1 MCRALSAQGVDTFLV
16 STNADGAGQ
25 LDVPVAAQVRWQDIP
40 AIFFERDFSESL
52 KYSHSFGAWIG
63 RHVADFDL
71 VHIHGFLS
79 HLCLSAAAA
88 ARKAGIPYVIRP
100 LGTLAPW
107 SLEQKG
113 LKKRVLLALG
123 ARRALEAASAIH
135 CTSEEERRGVE
146 AAFPSTRCVVIPLGL
161 DSTWLENSP
170 NGNDKS
176 NDPPTVLAMSRLH
189 PKKNLE
195 ALIEAFTLTANEPWR
210 LVIAGSGDA
219 DYTRRLEGL
228 AQKSGVNRV
237 HLTGWADGARKRA
250 LISGASLFALVS
262 WQENF
267 GISVL
272 EALASGVPA
281 LISDRVDIAPLVQER
296 GAGWVVEPT
305 VQAIAQGLASAMR
318 DDAERHSRAGAA
330 RILAQAF
337 AWPGIADSIVKLYAG
352 LLRNGRPSE
361 LRNGSRA
368 AAGL

>member
-1 MCRALSAQGVDTFLV
+1 MCRALRAQGIETFLA
-16 STNADGAGQ
+16 STNADGGQQ
-25 LDVPVAAQVRWQDIP
+25 LDLPVGAPVQWKDIP

-52 KYSHSFGAWIG
+52 KYSHGFATWIA
-63 RHVADFDL
+63 RHVSDFDL

-135 CTSEEERRGVE
+135 CTSDEERRGVE
-146 AAFPSTRCVVIPLGL
+146 AAFPSARCVVIPLGIESNWFE
-161 DSTWLENSP
+161 DSPIGKDVTDNARY
-170 NGNDKS
+170 
-176 NDPPTVLAMSRLH
+176 VLALSRLH

-195 ALIEAFTLTANEPWR
+195 ALIEAFTVTASEPWQ

-219 DYTRRLEGL
+219 DYTERLERLVRKTG
-228 AQKSGVNRV
+228 GHRV
-237 HLTGWADGARKRA
+237 RLVGWADDTRKRT
-250 LISGASLFALVS
+250 LIAAASLFVLVS

-267 GISVL
+267 GISVV

-281 LISDRVDIAPLVQER
+281 LVSDRVDIADLVQSR
-296 GAGWVVEPT
+296 GAGWMVEPS
-305 VQAIAQGLASAMR
+305 VEAIARGLRHALA
-318 DDAERHSRAGAA
+318 DDAERGSRARAA
-330 RILAQAF
+330 RALAHEF
-337 AWPGIADSIVKLYAG
+337 AWPGIADRIGTLYAG
-352 LLRNGRPSE
+352 LLRDTRASE
-361 LRNGSRA
+361 LNGSRA
-368 AAGL
+368 TAGS